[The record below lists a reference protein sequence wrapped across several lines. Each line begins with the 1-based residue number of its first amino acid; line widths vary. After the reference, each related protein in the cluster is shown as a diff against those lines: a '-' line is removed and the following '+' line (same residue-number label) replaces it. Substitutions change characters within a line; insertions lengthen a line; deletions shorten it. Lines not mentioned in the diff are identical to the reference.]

1 MIKGD
6 RNQKREARMGGKE
19 ADRSTDGAW
28 ERPLSLL
35 SVTSCEPKAK
45 EVSG

>member
-6 RNQKREARMGGKE
+6 GNQKREAGMGGRE

-28 ERPLSLL
+28 ERLLSSL
-35 SVTSCEPKAK
+35 SVTSCEPEAK
-45 EVSG
+45 EISG